1 MFSLFRWFMALASKI
16 YLREAKRLVVCVLSL
31 VCGGEKGLQWIS
43 HYFSC
48 KGVITEHC
56 KGVTVDFVL

>member
-1 MFSLFRWFMALASKI
+1 MFSLFRWFMALSSKI

-48 KGVITEHC
+48 HNRT
-56 KGVTVDFVL
+56 L